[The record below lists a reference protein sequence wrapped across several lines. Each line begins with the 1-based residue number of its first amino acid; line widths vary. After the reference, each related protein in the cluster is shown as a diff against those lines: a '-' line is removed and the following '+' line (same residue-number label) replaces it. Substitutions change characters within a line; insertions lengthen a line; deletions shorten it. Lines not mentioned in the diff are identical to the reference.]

1 MSAES
6 PAPLTPPV
14 PVVESSIVLESLP
27 IRERVGVGGKWLLR
41 FALSAFI
48 LTSLLWWALRN
59 APLVQIWM
67 ALKNLQLW
75 QAGALLGL
83 NTLIYL
89 LVTARWWL
97 IVRADRRIGFLPL
110 LGVRLSVFGIS
121 YFTLGPQVGG
131 EPLQV
136 LYLQRRHGLTY
147 THATATVIMD
157 KLLEFL
163 ANFAL
168 LAFGL
173 TAVVRAGIV
182 TGNSGPAL
190 GSLIGLAVLLLG
202 PPAYLILLRR
212 HIYPLSGF
220 LRRLPA
226 VRQDAK
232 PLRFLRAAEH
242 LAGTFCRRHPKSL
255 LAAIGASLLAATGIV
270 SEYALMT
277 SFLQIHLPFWQT
289 AAAWTAGWLAFLV
302 PLPGGLGALEAS
314 QVLALGWFGIPAAG
328 AIGVALLIR
337 GRDILVGGLGLL
349 LAGRGF
355 RRGQ

>member
-6 PAPLTPPV
+6 PLPLTPAA
-14 PVVESSIVLESLP
+14 PVVEGNTARESLS
-27 IRERVGVGGKWLLR
+27 IWERVGARGKWLLR

-48 LTSLLWWALRN
+48 LATLLWWALRN

-136 LYLQRRHGLTY
+136 LYLQRRYGLSY

-163 ANFAL
+163 ANLAL

-173 TAVVRAGIV
+173 TAVVRAGIL
-182 TGNSGPAL
+182 TGNGGPAL
-190 GSLIGLAVLLLG
+190 GSLIGLAGLLLG

-212 HIYPLSGF
+212 RIYPLSAF

-226 VRQDAK
+226 VRQGAK
-232 PLRFLRAAEH
+232 PLRFLHAAEH

-255 LAAIGASLLAATGIV
+255 LAAIGASLLAGAGIV

-302 PLPGGLGALEAS
+302 PLPGGLGALEAG
-314 QVLALGWFGIPAAG
+314 QVLALGAFGVSAAG
-328 AIGVALLIR
+328 AVSVALLIR

-355 RRGQ
+355 HHRR